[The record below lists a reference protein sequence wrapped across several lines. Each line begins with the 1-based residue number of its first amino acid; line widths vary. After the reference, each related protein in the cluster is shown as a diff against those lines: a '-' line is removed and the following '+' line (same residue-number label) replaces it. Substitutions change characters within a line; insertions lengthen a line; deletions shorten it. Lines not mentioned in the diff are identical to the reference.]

1 MRKWIKIILDRLRGE
16 PSLKKLCKNGLT
28 IGSDFSY
35 GSHCFFDPSHCF
47 LISIGNNVTF
57 STRVHLLAHDAS
69 TAKLIGYTKIGRIDI
84 GDNVFV
90 GANTTILPGV
100 VIGDNSVI
108 GAGSLVSKDIEP
120 DSVYAGVPAKRIC
133 SIQDYIDKIE
143 KISQEMRFGE
153 EYTMR
158 GGVSE
163 AQKQEMKS
171 KLKKNKIGLIR

>member
-1 MRKWIKIILDRLRGE
+1 MKNLIKKILNRLRGE

-28 IGSDFSY
+28 IGSNFSY
-35 GSHCFFDPSHCF
+35 GSHCFFDPAHCF
-47 LISIGNNVTF
+47 LITIGNNVTF
-57 STRVHLLAHDAS
+57 ATRVHLLAHDAS
-69 TAKLIGYTKIGRIDI
+69 TIKLIGYTKIGRVDI
-84 GDNVFV
+84 GNNVFV

-171 KLKKNKIGLIR
+171 RLKKNKIGLIR

>member
-1 MRKWIKIILDRLRGE
+1 M
-16 PSLKKLCKNGLT
+16 
-28 IGSDFSY
+28 
-35 GSHCFFDPSHCF
+35 
-47 LISIGNNVTF
+47 
-57 STRVHLLAHDAS
+57 
-69 TAKLIGYTKIGRIDI
+69 
-84 GDNVFV
+84 
-90 GANTTILPGV
+90 LPGV
-100 VIGDNSVI
+100 VIGDNIVI
-108 GAGSLVSKDIEP
+108 GAGSLVSKDIES

-153 EYTMR
+153 EYTIR

>member
-16 PSLKKLCKNGLT
+16 PSLKKLCKSGLT

-69 TAKLIGYTKIGRIDI
+69 TGKLIGYTKIGRIDI

-108 GAGSLVSKDIEP
+108 GAGSLVSKDIES

-153 EYTMR
+153 EYTIR

>member
-1 MRKWIKIILDRLRGE
+1 MILNRLRGE
-16 PSLKKLCKNGLT
+16 PALKRLCKDGLT
-28 IGSDFSY
+28 IGSDFSC

-84 GDNVFV
+84 GNNVFV

-120 DSVYAGVPAKRIC
+120 NAVYAGVPARKIC
-133 SIQDYIDKIE
+133 SIEEYINKIE
-143 KISQEMRFGE
+143 KIGQEMRFGE

-158 GGVSE
+158 SSVSE